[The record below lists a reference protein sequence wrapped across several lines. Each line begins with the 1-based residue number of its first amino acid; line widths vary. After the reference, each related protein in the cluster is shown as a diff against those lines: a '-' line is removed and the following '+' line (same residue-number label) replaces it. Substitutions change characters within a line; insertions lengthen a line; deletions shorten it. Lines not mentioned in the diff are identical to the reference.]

1 MSLSTETLLLIFMA
15 AAFALDPSA
24 SQLVGDVDFPDLE
37 DNSDFDEVALIGL
50 QGITNAPIITA
61 TPNSVVGSLNVSIT
75 IDTTTTSGITKE
87 STEES
92 TVVVT
97 TTNSPTTARS
107 STSDSTT
114 SDSTKSS
121 STAADST
128 TDKSSTLV
136 STTASSTTSQASS
149 KTVPT
154 TTDSTTKES
163 STTASTTSSPTT
175 TQSSTAA
182 STSISKS
189 SPATTDS
196 TTQEFTSESTTL
208 SSEATS
214 STTDFST
221 TSKSTTSSTTDT
233 STTTDSPTSSSTSTD
248 STSGSPTTT
257 VPSTS
262 TDSSTSSSATTVS
275 TTDSTSGSSTT
286 TESSPSVPSTSTDSS
301 TASSTTTVSTTNIST
316 TDETTTDES
325 TTSFSTTE
333 STTSTDSSTSESTTT
348 ISTTTIILPTEQEV
362 ILTLLEENSVRL
374 DLSNSLL
381 DTISTINWNI
391 NNDLGSQTEF
401 LNLIEDTG
409 KLLQNKTQE
418 LLSWEAELLRGVVN
432 SIQKIDFFANGSTEF
447 VSDLLRF
454 QIKNENRVKSLEK
467 KLNDSQGRIL
477 GIAKGLDDKVKF
489 LNQLLQGY
497 IEPKVDE
504 LKDLF
509 ANVNK
514 SQVDSL
520 IELKNVPSIR
530 NHTES
535 SIIKLSSLNNQLAI
549 FNQTQENS
557 LYSVEVALRNWT
569 PTNLDAINDL
579 FQTLS
584 ISQKRT
590 DLALAI
596 CGSSGYNTKGFPTHL
611 INYSSKDYVDSSE
624 KPIQEKKT
632 CSTENSSGE
641 DEILEESPETSWKV
655 VAPA

>member
-1 MSLSTETLLLIFMA
+1 MSLLTETLLLIFMV

-24 SQLVGDVDFPDLE
+24 SQSVDEVDFPDFE
-37 DNSDFDEVALIGL
+37 DNSDFDGVDLIGL

-87 STEES
+87 STKES
-92 TVVVT
+92 TVVVS
-97 TTNSPTTARS
+97 TTNSPTTTRS

-136 STTASSTTSQASS
+136 STTASSTTSQGSS

-163 STTASTTSSPTT
+163 STTASTTSSPAT

-182 STSISKS
+182 STTISKS
-189 SPATTDS
+189 SPASTDS
-196 TTQEFTSESTTL
+196 TTQESSTTASTTSSPTTNQ

-221 TSKSTTSSTTDT
+221 TSKSTTSFTTDN
-233 STTTDSPTSSSTSTD
+233 STTTDSR
-248 STSGSPTTT
+248 
-257 VPSTS
+257 
-262 TDSSTSSSATTVS
+262 TSSSATS
-275 TTDSTSGSSTT
+275 TDSTSGSSTT
-286 TESSPSVPSTSTDSS
+286 TESSTSVPSTSTDSS
-301 TASSTTTVSTTNIST
+301 TSSTTVSTTNIST

-348 ISTTTIILPTEQEV
+348 ISTTTIILPTEEEV

-401 LNLIEDTG
+401 FNLIEDTG

-454 QIKNENRVKSLEK
+454 QIENENRVKSLEK

-530 NHTES
+530 NLTKS

-557 LYSVEVALRNWT
+557 LYSVEVAIRNWT
-569 PTNLDAINDL
+569 PTNLNAINDL